1 MIERTDLPAG
11 MLSFPSIAR
20 YLREQLLYLG
30 IAAVVAAVLWAI
42 DQPYN
47 NAGHPPPKLV
57 SSNSIRELSGTG
69 AVLGVFPAWKYEN
82 SIVALTSGDRLLL
95 FTDGITEASQVLTVR
110 SSVRKIW
117 RRWQKPTAPAPL
129 SS

>member
-20 YLREQLLYLG
+20 YLREQLLYLS

-57 SSNSIRELSGTG
+57 FSNSIRELLGTG

-82 SIVALTSGDRLLL
+82 SIVALTPGDRLLL
-95 FTDGITEASQVLTVR
+95 FTDGITEASQVLTVW

-117 RRWQKPTAPAPL
+117 RR
-129 SS
+129 